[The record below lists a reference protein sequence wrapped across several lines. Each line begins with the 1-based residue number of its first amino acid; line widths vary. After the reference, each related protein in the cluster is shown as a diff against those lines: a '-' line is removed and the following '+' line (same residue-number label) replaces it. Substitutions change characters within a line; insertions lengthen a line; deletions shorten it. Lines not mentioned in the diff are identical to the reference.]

1 MPHLGAPVATAAPQV
16 ATWSLSG
23 VRHWSLGYP
32 AGAAQPAQ
40 DRQEPLACKHWLL
53 QASGQLVVQHQEVGI
68 ETGTTMAE
76 GSNIHSLGAIVRT
89 GYLQGGAV

>member
-1 MPHLGAPVATAAPQV
+1 
-16 ATWSLSG
+16 
-23 VRHWSLGYP
+23 
-32 AGAAQPAQ
+32 
-40 DRQEPLACKHWLL
+40 
-53 QASGQLVVQHQEVGI
+53 LVVQHQEVGI